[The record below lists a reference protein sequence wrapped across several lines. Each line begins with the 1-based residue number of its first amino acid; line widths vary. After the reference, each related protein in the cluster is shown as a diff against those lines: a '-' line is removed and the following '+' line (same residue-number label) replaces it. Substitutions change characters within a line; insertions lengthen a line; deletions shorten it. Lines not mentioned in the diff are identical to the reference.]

1 MPHRA
6 QIVEFRGT
14 AREGHSE
21 LREDLVELMC
31 DLPTV
36 MERAGDIL
44 LEGTML
50 SGPCSDPTQMG
61 CAVGLHTRGGRA
73 SSASGYKALT
83 SQQLPHLLF
92 SGPKTTRDFN
102 AEVVQHIAD
111 DVPPVVAGRHSHS
124 GDCG

>member
-1 MPHRA
+1 MASCMPHRA

-61 CAVGLHTRGGRA
+61 CAVPLVTKLWLP
-73 SSASGYKALT
+73 SSLLT
-83 SQQLPHLLF
+83 F
-92 SGPKTTRDFN
+92 SSVGPR
-102 AEVVQHIAD
+102 
-111 DVPPVVAGRHSHS
+111 PPEISMLKWS
-124 GDCG
+124 ST